1 MKWLSSYLSSCTQR
15 VLLNSVKSTYL
26 PVEFGVPQGSIL
38 GPLLFIIYLNDLT
51 KSVQECD
58 LQAYV
63 DDIEPQS
70 SNDDPIRAQATLQ
83 SDIDRIGVWCQQNYL
98 TVNTK
103 KPKVG

>member
-1 MKWLSSYLSSCTQR
+1 M
-15 VLLNSVKSTYL
+15 LLGSVKSTYL
-26 PVEFGVPQGSIL
+26 PVEFGVP
-38 GPLLFIIYLNDLT
+38 PLLFIIYLNDLT

-58 LQAYV
+58 LQAYAN
-63 DDIEPQS
+63 DIELQS
-70 SNDDPIRAQATLQ
+70 SNDDPVRAQATLQ